1 MKFKTMKIKLHKI
14 LQKILENTFKI
25 FSITLFLI
33 SFNLYAAELSEKIAS
48 CTQAL
53 NQGDTNKAATISAE
67 ILKSEVNN
75 RDGLLCKGR
84 VLGAQ
89 GKYKE
94 ALSVF
99 EQGASESKQP
109 FEQIIV
115 YLLIGNLHNE
125 NKQHSAALASYEKS
139 LAICLEQNNQKYAH
153 INYLLIGETHA
164 LNNDLNAAIDN
175 YKLSEKIAMN
185 DNERADSQ
193 ERLATTYSKL
203 GQHDLAIENQ
213 IRAVLLQRRSG
224 TLDQN
229 ANSMLEMARIY
240 MAAKEY
246 QNAERAYGKLGQFA
260 KENGGAYY
268 ETKANIGIAQ
278 AKLGLGD
285 TATAKTLLA
294 DAQKTATSIGANDLL
309 VEINLLNSKL

>member
-1 MKFKTMKIKLHKI
+1 MKSKSMNLTPHKSFP
-14 LQKILENTFKI
+14 LKLENTFKI
-25 FSITLFLI
+25 ISIALLLM
-33 SFNLYAAELSEKIAS
+33 SFNLNAAELSEKIAS

-53 NQGDTNKAATISAE
+53 NQGDINKAATISAD
-67 ILKSEVNN
+67 ILKSEANN

-84 VLGAQ
+84 ALGAQ
-89 GKYKE
+89 GNYKE
-94 ALSVF
+94 ALNAF
-99 EQGASESKQP
+99 EQGVTQSKQP
-109 FEQIIV
+109 FEQIIA
-115 YLLIGNLHNE
+115 YLLIGNLHKD
-125 NKQHSAALASYEKS
+125 NKQYPSALASYEKS
-139 LAICLEQNNQKYAH
+139 LAICLQQNNQKYTH
-153 INYLLIGETHA
+153 INYLLIGETYA
-164 LNNDLNAAIDN
+164 LNNDLNAAISN

-193 ERLATTYSKL
+193 ERLANTYSTL

-229 ANSMLEMARIY
+229 ANAMLEMARIY
-240 MAAKEY
+240 MAAREY

-268 ETKANIGIAQ
+268 EAKANIGTAQ
-278 AKLGLGD
+278 AKLALGD
-285 TATAKTLLA
+285 TATAKTLIA

-309 VEINLLNSKL
+309 TEINLLQSKL

>member
-1 MKFKTMKIKLHKI
+1 MKLKLNNSIQFNLESAFKK
-14 LQKILENTFKI
+14 
-25 FSITLFLI
+25 FSIALFLI
-33 SFNLYAAELSEKIAS
+33 GFNFNLNAAELPEKIAS
-48 CTQAL
+48 CTQAI
-53 NQGDTNKAATISAE
+53 NQGDVNKAVNISVE
-67 ILKSEVNN
+67 ILKADANS

-84 VLGAQ
+84 ALGAQ
-89 GKYKE
+89 GNYKE
-94 ALSVF
+94 ALSAF
-99 EQGASESKQP
+99 EQGATQSKQP
-109 FEQIIV
+109 FEKIID
-115 YLLIGNLHNE
+115 YLLIGNLHKD
-125 NKQHSAALASYEKS
+125 NKQYPAALASYEKS
-139 LAICLEQNNQKYAH
+139 LAICLQQNNQKYTH

-164 LNNDLNAAIDN
+164 LNNDLNAAIVN

-193 ERLATTYSKL
+193 ERLANTYSAL

-213 IRAVLLQRRSG
+213 IRALLLQRRSG

-229 ANSMLEMARIY
+229 ANALLEMARIY

-268 ETKANIGIAQ
+268 EAKATIGLAQTKLA
-278 AKLGLGD
+278 LGD
-285 TATAKTLLA
+285 AATAKTLLA

-309 VEINLLNSKL
+309 NEINLLQSKVN